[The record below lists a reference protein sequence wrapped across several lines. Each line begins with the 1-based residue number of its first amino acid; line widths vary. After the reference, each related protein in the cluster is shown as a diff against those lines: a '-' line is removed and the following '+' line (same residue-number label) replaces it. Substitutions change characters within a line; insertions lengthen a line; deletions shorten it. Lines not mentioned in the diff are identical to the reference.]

1 MGNGPALFEGGG
13 GGAGKKKKK
22 IRIFLS
28 KGRGLSKCAGEG
40 GLSH

>member
-1 MGNGPALFEGGG
+1 MVPLSLKVVVVVQE
-13 GGAGKKKKK
+13 KKNQN
-22 IRIFLS
+22 FLS

>member
-1 MGNGPALFEGGG
+1 MVPLSLKAVVVVQE
-13 GGAGKKKKK
+13 KKKKK

>member
-1 MGNGPALFEGGG
+1 MVPLSLKAVVVVQE
-13 GGAGKKKKK
+13 KKKK

>member
-1 MGNGPALFEGGG
+1 MVPLSLKAAVVVQE
-13 GGAGKKKKK
+13 KKK

-28 KGRGLSKCAGEG
+28 KGRGLRKCAGEG